1 MHNNINIYFYP
12 LQRADK
18 DGRGTTVWPPPVEE
32 LQVTTEEEASD
43 PARGRPPRVPLHH
56 IHLHSSSGRRHRRH
70 QPYPVGGVQS
80 RRPTPEPVS
89 RPAVFRSDVE
99 AVLLAGRRCGEVDHG
114 QREAP
119 AEQ

>member
-1 MHNNINIYFYP
+1 M
-12 LQRADK
+12 QVADK

-32 LQVTTEEEASD
+32 LQAATEEEAPHSARD
-43 PARGRPPRVPLHH
+43 RPARVPLHH
-56 IHLHSSSGRRHRRH
+56 IHLYSSPGRSHRRH

-89 RPAVFRSDVE
+89 QPAVFRSGVE
-99 AVLLAGRRCGEVDHG
+99 AVLLAGRGCGEVDHG